1 MTTPTLPARVPDG
14 WWTGHAGYRYY
25 MLFGMAGGLLAVVSC
40 VLLVGVRAL
49 GEGAAAWARY
59 QAMLGSPP
67 GLLLSALLMVSTGFF
82 AVRWLR
88 VGVKVGQVQIGPM
101 PAPAGWLLLVAHF
114 AGLVTISL
122 VLLLLLSGVVV

>member
-1 MTTPTLPARVPDG
+1 MTTRTLPARVPDG
-14 WWTGHAGYRYY
+14 WWTGHARYRYC
-25 MLFGMAGGLLAVVSC
+25 MLFGMAGGLLAVVSG
-40 VLLVGVRAL
+40 VLLLGVRAL
-49 GEGAAAWARY
+49 GEGADAWARY

-114 AGLVTISL
+114 AGLLTISL
-122 VLLLLLSGVVV
+122 ILLLLLSGVVV

>member
-14 WWTGHAGYRYY
+14 WWTGHARYRYY

-40 VLLVGVRAL
+40 VLLLGVRAL

-88 VGVKVGQVQIGPM
+88 VGVKVAQVQIGPM

-114 AGLVTISL
+114 AGLLTISL